1 MEDRRNRAKTK
12 LSRGSDISYTTYS
25 SKSRNKGK
33 NSPNGHKG
41 SSTFNDSSN
50 PYFNNTHS
58 DVFTRMSSD
67 LKTTDGMMMTQDFKN
82 SNEYAK
88 ISNIKINCENA
99 SDDVR
104 SIMTKINRNV

>member
-1 MEDRRNRAKTK
+1 
-12 LSRGSDISYTTYS
+12 
-25 SKSRNKGK
+25 
-33 NSPNGHKG
+33 
-41 SSTFNDSSN
+41 
-50 PYFNNTHS
+50 
-58 DVFTRMSSD
+58 MSSD